1 MDCWSSSRLCLPCN
15 LRYRRLIFAQVVVMV
30 MVMAPARTTF
40 KPVLWVSVFAPGVL
54 SLFQMTQAFGASSAR
69 PDLLIG
75 KRSKPANRQ
84 TSTHTVFS
92 VWLLQDLIEL
102 LLNLVAY
109 MFLTSEIKDT
119 QKIQVYIFLPH
130 NKSSKFNLC
139 RFIQKFILRARSL
152 ALWHTHF

>member
-1 MDCWSSSRLCLPCN
+1 MDCWSSSRLCLSCN
-15 LRYRRLIFAQVVVMV
+15 LRYRRLIFAQVAVMV

-40 KPVLWVSVFAPGVL
+40 KPALWVSVFAPGVL
-54 SLFQMTQAFGASSAR
+54 SLFQMTQVFGASSAR

-75 KRSKPANRQ
+75 KRSKPSNRQ
-84 TSTHTVFS
+84 TSTPTVFS

-102 LLNLVAY
+102 LLNLVAH

-119 QKIQVYIFLPH
+119 QKIFLPH

-139 RFIQKFILRARSL
+139 HFIQKFILRARSL